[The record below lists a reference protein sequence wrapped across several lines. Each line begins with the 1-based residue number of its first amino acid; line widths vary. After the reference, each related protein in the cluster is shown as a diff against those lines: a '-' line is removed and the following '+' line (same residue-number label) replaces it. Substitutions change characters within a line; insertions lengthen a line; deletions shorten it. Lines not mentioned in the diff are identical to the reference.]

1 MRTINKVI
9 LVGRLTKDPEL
20 KKTNSDLS
28 FVRFTVTTDRRV
40 GQGKDPVSDFIDCEV
55 WGAMAESLA
64 KYTKKG
70 DLIGVEGSI
79 QVNKYQ
85 DKDGNTRY
93 STRVRADAVHFL
105 GSKGGTSPAN
115 GNAKAQN
122 QSQEESYPDDY
133 DDESLNILSDEDV
146 PF

>member
-28 FVRFTVTTDRRV
+28 FVRFTVATDRRV
-40 GQGKDPVSDFIDCEV
+40 GQGKDPVTDFIDCEV

-64 KYTKKG
+64 KYTQKG
-70 DLIGVEGSI
+70 ALIGVEGSI

-105 GSKGGTSPAN
+105 GSKNSSEN
-115 GNAKAQN
+115 NSSSYQSSGNDDVY
-122 QSQEESYPDDY
+122 EE